1 MFGWIAQLAQAIGSN
16 PALAQVLF
24 AGSLHAARAIER
36 LSPESKERL
45 ANIVRW
51 GVAQAARYALNT
63 VLGNVGDQVVS
74 QVIND
79 QQVADVAK
87 ALVQRGVEVGVEKA
101 LKEANL
107 A

>member
-1 MFGWIAQLAQAIGSN
+1 MFGWIAQLAQALASN
-16 PALAQVLF
+16 PQLMAGLAIHIPRQ
-24 AGSLHAARAIER
+24 IER
-36 LSPESKERL
+36 LSPESKQKL

-63 VLGNVGDQVVS
+63 VLGNVGDQVIN

-79 QQVADVAK
+79 QQVADAAMK
-87 ALVQRGVEVGVEKA
+87 LVQRGVEVGVEKV

-107 A
+107 T